1 MSLIE
6 LKTFLAVID
15 YKGVTPAARELNIT
29 QPAITKRLINLKNF
43 FGINTLY
50 SRKNGEFVVSEEAKL
65 LLPYARNVIALSDN
79 AKKEIKNY
87 SYGFKGRINI
97 GAGTTW
103 SLGEFPKVLA
113 KTSEKFPDLEIDL
126 NVQAPDLLLSK
137 LTKNEMDI
145 IFARKPENLDNFN
158 FIHLRTD
165 KFLIFAASSH
175 PIFQTTIKINDLT
188 KYKWTM
194 NSAAKQT
201 EDLFFNWFKSRNIPR
216 PIISLKTNSL
226 RLALKVVENSSMLL
240 FTASPVYSAPDSAK
254 LSPVKVDEFD
264 LNRDTGIIT
273 RKGYKST
280 FLEELLKN
288 LSDIKL

>member
-6 LKTFLAVID
+6 FKTFLSVID
-15 YKGVTPAARELNIT
+15 NKGVTPAAKELNIT

-50 SRKNGEFVVSEEAKL
+50 SRKNGEFVISEEAKL
-65 LLPYARNVIALSDN
+65 LIPYARNVIALSDN
-79 AKKEIKNY
+79 AKKEIKNH
-87 SYGFKGRINI
+87 SYGFKGKINI

-113 KTSEKFPDLEIDL
+113 NTSEKFPDLEINL
-126 NVQAPDLLLSK
+126 NIEAPDLLLNK
-137 LTKNEMDI
+137 LLKNEMDI

-165 KFLIFAASSH
+165 KFLIFASSSH
-175 PIFQTTIKINDLT
+175 PIFKNKIKTNDLT
-188 KYKWTM
+188 RYKWTM

-201 EDLFFNWFKSRNIPR
+201 EDLFFNWFRSKNIIKPK
-216 PIISLKTNSL
+216 ISLKTNSL

-240 FTASPVYSAPDSAK
+240 FTASPVFSTPDSAK
-254 LSPVKVDEFD
+254 LSHVVIEDFD

-273 RKGYKST
+273 RKGYKSV
-280 FLEELLKN
+280 FLNELLENFNYRVK
-288 LSDIKL
+288 